1 MLSLPLER
9 SWYIEHV
16 RYSTC
21 WYKSNQSRIL
31 EYTSLKAIKQLEAAR
46 RPAVYT
52 QVSRVYAA
60 GQWRMTQSRDRSS
73 LSGNVHAF
81 SNYVSVESRAG
92 VSPGWL
98 LLMLLLLLA
107 ALRIFLLSYK
117 QHPTS
122 LYAHPFICHCQCIMH
137 LIMQKAMSTDSWPL
151 MRRGRYCEEILRSWT
166 TASHSRV
173 EMAKNKLS
181 VCSFKCRRL
190 HRAIGAS
197 STGVVYTVC
206 LYIQTDSIH
215 HAYMNC
221 TCPCGYMTLF

>member
-1 MLSLPLER
+1 
-9 SWYIEHV
+9 
-16 RYSTC
+16 
-21 WYKSNQSRIL
+21 
-31 EYTSLKAIKQLEAAR
+31 
-46 RPAVYT
+46 
-52 QVSRVYAA
+52 
-60 GQWRMTQSRDRSS
+60 MTQSRDRSS

-107 ALRIFLLSYK
+107 ALRIFLLYIQTASYIIVRSSF
-117 QHPTS
+117 HMS
-122 LYAHPFICHCQCIMH
+122 LSMHCAAD
-137 LIMQKAMSTDSWPL
+137 MQKAMSADSWPL